1 MLRLAAE
8 LEMHPWAVQVKAI
21 PTATVPVIK
30 LLADPTRVPGGAVWM
45 VQPQHMPPVPMPPP
59 QPHHQPP
66 PAAQSQEEGS
76 VVAEGQGHAQ
86 PQTQPQQ
93 AYYNGPAGAAPM
105 PFIHPAAMPWR
116 GADIMNGLISID
128 ITFEGPEH
136 GGIGSTIFSQAFV
149 HEVCTESNL
158 PPEATAAVQM
168 IMVIKELLAQRRLNE
183 PYSGGLSSFAV
194 LLLAVSVIRERKLIQ
209 DEMRRM
215 EKQRRAVE
223 AAVEGPGATPKPPK
237 SKKKASRQH
246 NKKEAPSSTNADH
259 HQPDQGEK
267 KDAECSASVTS
278 NATPIAKATRAVKQE
293 SKHTQTDE
301 GNVSS
306 SGPVSSKTTAPET
319 SESTKQ
325 NAPMKGT
332 NDAQTSEKSAP
343 AKGGFS
349 FKDALKGNAKPKPAP
364 AKKDAGKEPAKQVEA
379 APKAP
384 SGPKSWASIAKTK
397 SQTPP
402 QPQAPVTVESTKK
415 GGEQSKRSKE
425 DTQVSSGTNEDIPV
439 KADSDTGRA
448 PTSEPV
454 LQQKDK
460 SNRNTNDDTE
470 VKQSGPEKKVPEKAP
485 ATSASVVTDSVA
497 EELSKPQAQPAS
509 AAASAVSAS
518 ASESVPARSGGGG
531 TEENRRQLPFP
542 QGSNDVLEVLCTG
555 EPTAGK
561 LLMHFLLF
569 YGQHFESQ
577 ATAVDV
583 SGVHHPDFH
592 RYRNRPYGSYRL
604 SSYVP
609 RHSGGSIDPV
619 TGMYTVD
626 PIVIYDPL
634 EGCENNNVA
643 RSCFAWA
650 SIRSVFHQC
659 YMTLSGACERG
670 SGTNEASVGIGGSGR
685 SVPSRSNRPSRSSS
699 AESGKA
705 TDDARHQQNHHGQHH
720 EDSQQQQVES
730 VLALLLS
737 F

>member
-1 MLRLAAE
+1 
-8 LEMHPWAVQVKAI
+8 
-21 PTATVPVIK
+21 
-30 LLADPTRVPGGAVWM
+30 
-45 VQPQHMPPVPMPPP
+45 
-59 QPHHQPP
+59 
-66 PAAQSQEEGS
+66 
-76 VVAEGQGHAQ
+76 
-86 PQTQPQQ
+86 
-93 AYYNGPAGAAPM
+93 
-105 PFIHPAAMPWR
+105 
-116 GADIMNGLISID
+116 MNGLISID

-223 AAVEGPGATPKPPK
+223 AAVEGPSAAPKQSK
-237 SKKKASRQH
+237 SKKKASKHQ
-246 NKKEAPSSTNADH
+246 NKNEAEASCSTNADNRK
-259 HQPDQGEK
+259 QSQCETKGRK
-267 KDAECSASVTS
+267 KDTDCSASVTS
-278 NATPIAKATRAVKQE
+278 TSTPIAKASRTVKQE
-293 SKHTQTDE
+293 SKQTQTDE
-301 GNVSS
+301 GEATPVGQVTSKNSS
-306 SGPVSSKTTAPET
+306 EQSKQ
-319 SESTKQ
+319 SKSTKQ
-325 NAPMKGT
+325 QSSTKAT
-332 NDAQTSEKSAP
+332 NDVPTSEKSA
-343 AKGGFS
+343 ASKGGFS
-349 FKDALKGNAKPKPAP
+349 FKDALKGNAKPKAP
-364 AKKDAGKEPAKQVEA
+364 PTKRDVGRDTAKQAES

-397 SQTPP
+397 SQAPA
-402 QPQAPVTVESTKK
+402 QPQAPVSAESNNKESEQPKK
-415 GGEQSKRSKE
+415 SKE
-425 DTQVSSGTNEDIPV
+425 DSQVPHG
-439 KADSDTGRA
+439 
-448 PTSEPV
+448 TSEDPPA
-454 LQQKDK
+454 KTDNNTGKSPASEPDPKPRDK
-460 SNRNTNDDTE
+460 STRKKNDESEAKQTE
-470 VKQSGPEKKVPEKAP
+470 PAKKVSESTPI
-485 ATSASVVTDSVA
+485 TSASVVTDSVA
-497 EELSKPQAQPAS
+497 DEQSKPQGPTAS

-531 TEENRRQLPFP
+531 AEESRRQLPFP

-609 RHSGGSIDPV
+609 RHAGGSIDPV

-670 SGTNEASVGIGGSGR
+670 SGTNESSVGIGGSGR
-685 SVPSRSNRPSRSSS
+685 GIPRSNRPSRSSS

-705 TDDARHQQNHHGQHH
+705 TDDARQQQNCHGQHH